1 MSLFADFAI
10 NAIDALETA
19 PIDTDDFIV
28 GVMIMADSQGQ
39 YVVTTE
45 DSTEN
50 TIRALKAVI
59 AIISNEHNEIPELK
73 N

>member
-19 PIDTDDFIV
+19 PIDKDDFIV
-28 GVMIMADSQGQ
+28 GVMILADSQGQ

-45 DSTEN
+45 ESTEN
-50 TIRALKAVI
+50 TIHALKAAI
-59 AIISNEHNEIPELK
+59 AVISNEFNEVPELK